1 MKQFFSNLWNAIIRF
16 FKEQTT
22 EEKIYEHLKRY
33 ITVKEIEALEEAI
46 VIAINDAAKNG
57 LTDQWKRRDVMA
69 SVRVKLS
76 EFGDGVKDNMKD
88 HLINY
93 LIEKKLAEVKLHLS
107 K

>member
-33 ITVKEIEALEEAI
+33 ITVKEIEALEQAI
-46 VIAINDAAKNG
+46 VIAINEANSG
-57 LTDQWKRRDVMA
+57 LSDQGKRRDVMA
-69 SVRVKLS
+69 SIKAKLHK
-76 EFGDGVKDNMKD
+76 FGDGVKDNIKD